1 MKDLCRSLF
10 WYSNSLNTPSIR
22 IHNSRLL
29 FQSISEDERTRWAE
43 RTGQPLVNFE
53 DTGSYAKQLR
63 DVWAKHQDA
72 ILPAMLNLYGVE
84 FNRNIIDVYV
94 SPWNMSI
101 SDPLILNPN
110 RPPEIQVDTL
120 IHELL
125 HVLFTD
131 NTSYCLYEPREKQL
145 IDRWRD
151 MFGSD
156 LEFKT
161 LVHIPVHAGLKALFL
176 DTLEE
181 PMRLER
187 DILRL
192 EKNPAYKAAWDYV
205 ESHDY
210 RQINTDLKEL
220 YRSFKE
226 ASS

>member
-1 MKDLCRSLF
+1 M
-10 WYSNSLNTPSIR
+10 NTPSIR

-43 RTGQPLVNFE
+43 RTGQPLVSLE
-53 DTGSYAKQLR
+53 DTGVYAEQLR
-63 DVWAKHQDA
+63 GVWTKHRD
-72 ILPAMLNLYGVE
+72 IVLPAMLNLYGVE

-101 SDPLILNPN
+101 SDPLILNPG
-110 RPPEIQVDTL
+110 RPPEVQVDTL

-131 NTSYCLYEPREKQL
+131 NTSYCLHDESHKKQL
-145 IDRWRD
+145 VDCWRD
-151 MFGSD
+151 MFGSE

-161 LVHIPVHAGLKALFL
+161 LVHIPVHAGMKALFL
-176 DTLEE
+176 DTLDE

-192 EKNPAYKAAWDYV
+192 QNNPAYKAAWEYV

-210 RQINTDLKEL
+210 RQINADLKSL
-220 YRSFKE
+220 YRTFK
-226 ASS
+226 

>member
-1 MKDLCRSLF
+1 M
-10 WYSNSLNTPSIR
+10 NTPSIR

-72 ILPAMLNLYGVE
+72 ILPAMLNLFGVE
-84 FNRNIIDVYV
+84 FNRIIIDVYV

-101 SDPLILNPN
+101 SVPLILNPN

>member
-1 MKDLCRSLF
+1 M
-10 WYSNSLNTPSIR
+10 NIPSIR
-22 IHNSRLL
+22 IHSSRLL
-29 FQSISEDERTRWAE
+29 FQSISDDEQARWTE
-43 RTGQPLVNFE
+43 RTGRTLVSFE
-53 DTGSYAKQLR
+53 EAVIYAEQLR
-63 DVWAKHQDA
+63 DTWLKHRDVV
-72 ILPAMLNLYGVE
+72 LPAMLNLYGVE

-101 SDPLILNPN
+101 SDPLILNLN
-110 RPPEIQVDTL
+110 RPPEVQVDTL

-145 IDRWRD
+145 IDHWRD

-176 DTLEE
+176 DTFGE

-187 DILRL
+187 DILRHQ
-192 EKNPAYKAAWDYV
+192 KNPAYKAAWDYV

-210 RQINTDLKEL
+210 RQINAGLKEL
-220 YRSFKE
+220 YRSFSE
-226 ASS
+226 ARP

>member
-1 MKDLCRSLF
+1 
-10 WYSNSLNTPSIR
+10 
-22 IHNSRLL
+22 
-29 FQSISEDERTRWAE
+29 
-43 RTGQPLVNFE
+43 
-53 DTGSYAKQLR
+53 
-63 DVWAKHQDA
+63 
-72 ILPAMLNLYGVE
+72 
-84 FNRNIIDVYV
+84 
-94 SPWNMSI
+94 
-101 SDPLILNPN
+101 
-110 RPPEIQVDTL
+110 
-120 IHELL
+120 
-125 HVLFTD
+125 
-131 NTSYCLYEPREKQL
+131 
-145 IDRWRD
+145 

>member
-1 MKDLCRSLF
+1 M
-10 WYSNSLNTPSIR
+10 NVPSIR

-29 FQSISEDERTRWAE
+29 FSSISEDERTKWAE
-43 RTGQPLVNFE
+43 RMDQPLVNFE
-53 DTGSYAKQLR
+53 DTGMYAQQLR
-63 DVWAKHQDA
+63 DTWTQYEHV
-72 ILPAMLNLYGVE
+72 IVPAMINLYGVE

-101 SDPLILNPN
+101 SDPLILNPS
-110 RPPEIQVDTL
+110 RPPEVQVDTL
-120 IHELL
+120 MHELL

-131 NTSYCLYEPREKQL
+131 NTSYCLYDEPREKQL
-145 IDRWRD
+145 IDCWRD

-176 DTLEE
+176 DTLGE
-181 PMRLER
+181 PIRLER

-192 EKNPAYKAAWDYV
+192 QKNPAYKAAWEYV

-210 RQINTDLKEL
+210 KQINADLKAL
-220 YRSFKE
+220 YRTFIE
-226 ASS
+226 ADS